1 MLPATIG
8 HITHSEYLKYTCNLW
23 ELAIYAI
30 DKLDCRTVVNI
41 NKNYGYGMRIKVVF
55 SVVAASFSMTSLA
68 AHNETIELEAVEI
81 RAPMIDSRISKHP
94 ATVETFDKKQ
104 IEENINVATPAQ
116 TLKYLPSIQVRE
128 RFIGDRNGIMLR
140 VRLVLYPVHK
150 ACFTQM
156 VYYSLTY
163 SVTRSH
169 SHHVGAW

>member
-1 MLPATIG
+1 
-8 HITHSEYLKYTCNLW
+8 
-23 ELAIYAI
+23 LAIYAI

-41 NKNYGYGMRIKVVF
+41 NKNYGYGMHIKLIF

-104 IEENINVATPAQ
+104 IEENINAATPAQ
-116 TLKYLPSIQVRE
+116 TLNICLAFKYENVLLVTE
-128 RFIGDRNGIMLR
+128 TALLLR
-140 VRLVLYPVHK
+140 VRLVLYPVRK
-150 ACFTQM
+150 ACFMQM
-156 VYYSLTY
+156 EYYSLTY

-169 SHHVGAW
+169 SRHVGAW